1 MAQISISS
9 VLLVLWLAGRAAA
22 DGGDDF
28 ANNLAS
34 DLGP

>member
-1 MAQISISS
+1 MFFSA
-9 VLLVLWLAGRAAA
+9 LLILWLASRAAA